1 MSEKID
7 NLTIVKRGI
16 KDKVKLIEVTGIT
29 GSALAY
35 LLSQLLTEIVHPCL
49 IILPNS
55 EEAGRFYKDVDFFL
69 SNQNNKGVFLFP
81 SHDISPLTGLSPPKE
96 LISQRI
102 ETLYALSTS
111 TDPVVVTS
119 LEALMTRLLPKEI
132 LLTSVDY
139 LAINEEI
146 DRDDMIK
153 RLMTFGYFR
162 TSLVEERGDFSVR
175 GGVIDLYPPLYDSA
189 VRVEFWGDTVESIRL
204 FDPANQRSKAD
215 VKELTILP
223 ANEILL
229 SSPHIK
235 RARSMGRLP
244 AGLEIGGGFPGQEA
258 WIQHFYS
265 HLDTIFNYLPK
276 GGHICI
282 VKSDNFT
289 DKARSILEKLNKETG
304 RFQDEALEK
313 GKPFPQTDRLFLGMK
328 ELKETLDG
336 YSRIDFFDLN
346 IDTGLRN
353 VGLVVD
359 FKESLGPAIEY
370 DYKDISHPK
379 VSLAPLAAKVKT
391 WIEEGYQII
400 LICRTEQ
407 QARRLKEILLN
418 YQLTAQEII
427 PNWSG
432 IKRRKG
438 LYICL
443 GYLSQGFRFLDSAL
457 IIITEDEI
465 FGKKGGRGRRTKRD
479 KVQAIPWTGFSQLQ
493 VGDLVVQQDHGIGR
507 YGGLSKMEIDSR
519 VRDFVIIEYADN
531 DRLYIPADRI
541 NIIQKYI
548 GLDDKN
554 PKLDRL
560 GGASWRLTK
569 KKAKRSIEE
578 IAKDLVKLYAMRK
591 FLKGFAFSKADNYYR
606 EFEATF
612 DYEETPDQ
620 IEAIDVVLDDMESG
634 SPMDRLICGDVGF
647 GKTEVAIRASFK
659 AVMDGKQVAILVP
672 TTVLAEQH
680 YQTFAG
686 RFASYPIRIA
696 VLSRFIPNSVQKRI
710 IGDIGLGKIDITI
723 GTHRILS
730 DDIIFKDLGLLIV
743 DEEQR
748 FGVKHKERLKKYR
761 HFVDVLAMTA
771 TPIPRTLHMSLMG
784 VRDLSIIQTPP
795 AERLSIQ
802 TYVAGF
808 DEGIISHAIERELGR
823 GGQIFFVHNRVQT
836 IEMMADKLS
845 RLVPRARIDIA
856 HGQMKERGLE
866 MAMIRFLAK
875 ETDLLVCT
883 TIIDSGLDIPSANTI
898 IINNV
903 DRFGLAEIY
912 QLRGRVGRSNVKAYA
927 YLLIS
932 DGSTLT
938 NDAQK
943 RLRVLMDF
951 AQLGSGVNIA
961 LNDLRIR
968 GGGNILGFSQSGHI
982 KAIGYELYLKLIEQT
997 VAELKGEVWKEE
1009 ISPEINTDLPVFI
1022 PHSYIEESDVRL
1034 DIYRRLS
1041 TIKDGLELKEMVREI
1056 KDRFGPLPKEVLN
1069 LISVIKIKIGLK
1081 KIGSTRLDIK
1091 DEYMIFS
1098 FSKDTH
1104 LSPPELADLVARN
1117 PENFCFLSDRKLKVI
1132 SRKKGPFATLKE
1144 AGEITAQ
1151 FDQYRIK
1158 D

>member
-1 MSEKID
+1 
-7 NLTIVKRGI
+7 
-16 KDKVKLIEVTGIT
+16 
-29 GSALAY
+29 
-35 LLSQLLTEIVHPCL
+35 
-49 IILPNS
+49 
-55 EEAGRFYKDVDFFL
+55 
-69 SNQNNKGVFLFP
+69 
-81 SHDISPLTGLSPPKE
+81 
-96 LISQRI
+96 
-102 ETLYALSTS
+102 
-111 TDPVVVTS
+111 
-119 LEALMTRLLPKEI
+119 
-132 LLTSVDY
+132 
-139 LAINEEI
+139 
-146 DRDDMIK
+146 
-153 RLMTFGYFR
+153 
-162 TSLVEERGDFSVR
+162 
-175 GGVIDLYPPLYDSA
+175 
-189 VRVEFWGDTVESIRL
+189 
-204 FDPANQRSKAD
+204 
-215 VKELTILP
+215 
-223 ANEILL
+223 
-229 SSPHIK
+229 
-235 RARSMGRLP
+235 
-244 AGLEIGGGFPGQEA
+244 
-258 WIQHFYS
+258 
-265 HLDTIFNYLPK
+265 
-276 GGHICI
+276 
-282 VKSDNFT
+282 
-289 DKARSILEKLNKETG
+289 
-304 RFQDEALEK
+304 
-313 GKPFPQTDRLFLGMK
+313 
-328 ELKETLDG
+328 
-336 YSRIDFFDLN
+336 
-346 IDTGLRN
+346 
-353 VGLVVD
+353 
-359 FKESLGPAIEY
+359 
-370 DYKDISHPK
+370 
-379 VSLAPLAAKVKT
+379 
-391 WIEEGYQII
+391 
-400 LICRTEQ
+400 
-407 QARRLKEILLN
+407 
-418 YQLTAQEII
+418 
-427 PNWSG
+427 
-432 IKRRKG
+432 
-438 LYICL
+438 
-443 GYLSQGFRFLDSAL
+443 
-457 IIITEDEI
+457 
-465 FGKKGGRGRRTKRD
+465 
-479 KVQAIPWTGFSQLQ
+479 
-493 VGDLVVQQDHGIGR
+493 
-507 YGGLSKMEIDSR
+507 MEIDSR

-554 PKLDRL
+554 PQLDRL

-591 FLKGFAFSKADNYYR
+591 FLKGFAFSKVDNYYR

-620 IEAIDVVLDDMESG
+620 IEAIDDVLDDMESG

-680 YQTFAG
+680 YQTFAR

-723 GTHRILS
+723 GTHRIFS

-748 FGVKHKERLKKYR
+748 FGVRDKEKLKKYR
-761 HFVDVLAMTA
+761 HSVDVLAMTA

-856 HGQMKERGLE
+856 HGQMKERDLE

-1022 PHSYIEESDVRL
+1022 PHRYIEESDVRL

-1056 KDRFGPLPKEVLN
+1056 KDRFGPPPKEVLN

-1081 KIGSTRLDIK
+1081 KIGSTRLDVK
-1091 DEYMIFS
+1091 DGYMIFS